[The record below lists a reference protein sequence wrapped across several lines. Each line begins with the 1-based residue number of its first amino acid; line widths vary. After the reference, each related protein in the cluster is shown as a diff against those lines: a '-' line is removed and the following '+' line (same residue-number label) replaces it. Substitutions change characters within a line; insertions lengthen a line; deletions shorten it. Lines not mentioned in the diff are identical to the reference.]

1 MGNLKSNK
9 TKEEWDDLVDKTQSH
24 SDQVIDIMN
33 TEQFIQE
40 AAEKFADDCT
50 LISDV
55 RAQVDAL
62 TNKIYY
68 VGFIKGAEWM
78 MENIK
83 INLRRVR

>member
-9 TKEEWDDLVDKTQSH
+9 TKEEWDDLVDKSQSH

-40 AAEKFADDCT
+40 AAENYVKS
-50 LISDV
+50 LNLKV
-55 RAQVDAL
+55 NVDEYKEYAI
-62 TNKIYY
+62 ND
-68 VGFIKGAEWM
+68 FIAGAEWM

-83 INLRRVR
+83 INFRRVK

>member
-1 MGNLKSNK
+1 MNNLKRNNMGNLKSNK

-55 RAQVDAL
+55 GA
-62 TNKIYY
+62 Y

-83 INLRRVR
+83 INFRRVR